1 MSNKNYPNMFDEQ
14 IANPE
19 FLDSLQSIAKEPLT
33 HKISSTMEPFKM
45 LTGAIILLFYGLFR
59 FLIEFIREPDLNMGL
74 FFNLLSM
81 GQLLSLP
88 LIFFGLLLIIKKNA

>member
-45 LTGAIILLFYGLFR
+45 LAGAIILLFYGSTIMDALFKIYFYYAEQINMKIVNIQIASTYAKDVAN
-59 FLIEFIREPDLNMGL
+59 FLL
-74 FFNLLSM
+74 
-81 GQLLSLP
+81 
-88 LIFFGLLLIIKKNA
+88 K

>member
-45 LTGAIILLFYGLFR
+45 LTGAIILLFYGSTIIDALFKIYFYYAEQINMKIVNIQIASTYAEDVAN
-59 FLIEFIREPDLNMGL
+59 FLL
-74 FFNLLSM
+74 
-81 GQLLSLP
+81 
-88 LIFFGLLLIIKKNA
+88 K

>member
-45 LTGAIILLFYGLFR
+45 LTGAIILLFYGNTIMDALFKIYFYYAEQINMKIVNIQIASTYAEDVAN
-59 FLIEFIREPDLNMGL
+59 FLL
-74 FFNLLSM
+74 
-81 GQLLSLP
+81 
-88 LIFFGLLLIIKKNA
+88 K

>member
-45 LTGAIILLFYGLFR
+45 LTGAIILLFYGSTIMDALFKIYFYYAEQINMKIVNIQIASTYAKDVAN
-59 FLIEFIREPDLNMGL
+59 FLL
-74 FFNLLSM
+74 
-81 GQLLSLP
+81 
-88 LIFFGLLLIIKKNA
+88 K

>member
-45 LTGAIILLFYGLFR
+45 LTGAIILLFYGSTIMDALFKIYFYYAEQINMKIVNIQIASTYAEDVAN
-59 FLIEFIREPDLNMGL
+59 FLL
-74 FFNLLSM
+74 
-81 GQLLSLP
+81 
-88 LIFFGLLLIIKKNA
+88 K

>member
-45 LTGAIILLFYGLFR
+45 LTGAIILLFYGSAIMDALFKIYFYYAEQINMKIVNIQIASTYAEDVAN
-59 FLIEFIREPDLNMGL
+59 FLL
-74 FFNLLSM
+74 
-81 GQLLSLP
+81 
-88 LIFFGLLLIIKKNA
+88 K

>member
-45 LTGAIILLFYGLFR
+45 LTGAIILLFYGSTIMDALLKIYFYYAEQINMKIVNIQIASTYAEDVAN
-59 FLIEFIREPDLNMGL
+59 FLL
-74 FFNLLSM
+74 
-81 GQLLSLP
+81 
-88 LIFFGLLLIIKKNA
+88 K